1 MYFDVYFQFY
11 CICSRVTQVTLVDPY
26 FVSDMEQFT
35 KEEEDEVVIIGEYPP
50 VCVITEVRILL

>member
-1 MYFDVYFQFY
+1 
-11 CICSRVTQVTLVDPY
+11 
-26 FVSDMEQFT
+26 MEQFT

>member
-1 MYFDVYFQFY
+1 MFISSS
-11 CICSRVTQVTLVDPY
+11 ICSRVTQVTLVDPY